1 MLTMHDEPPLV
12 FDSAVRDERI
22 FGSTCQVLAI
32 VIYNWN
38 EREYAQWLV
47 ARFRKLR
54 KKIMLIKKFVS

>member
-1 MLTMHDEPPLV
+1 MPIFMLTMHDEPPLV

-38 EREYAQWLV
+38 EREYAQ
-47 ARFRKLR
+47 
-54 KKIMLIKKFVS
+54 